1 MRKQNK
7 LVCKDL
13 HFSWFSSLQRIF
25 ILYFILSDKGVSLD
39 VNDLRV
45 ATWDPS
51 QSVSLGTEQI
61 ISNDLGN
68 TQISERIFGNS
79 ITKIKCYF

>member
-1 MRKQNK
+1 MGKQNK
-7 LVCKDL
+7 LVCEDF

-25 ILYFILSDKGVSLD
+25 ILCNILSDKRVNLD
-39 VNDLRV
+39 VDLGV
-45 ATWDPS
+45 VTWDSS
-51 QSVSLGTEQI
+51 QTMSVGTGQI

-68 TQISERIFGNS
+68 AQISKTVFGNS